1 MLIILLHDLVVDIQF
16 ISNISSL
23 QIRNDLDLI
32 DVAHR
37 ISSFDEI
44 LIYERLHSL
53 IYRLADSD
61 YLAFVAELGETC
73 PTVI

>member
-1 MLIILLHDLVVDIQF
+1 
-16 ISNISSL
+16 
-23 QIRNDLDLI
+23 LI

-53 IYRLADSD
+53 IYSVTLYPQDKSDANGLLRHADQAM
-61 YLAFVAELGETC
+61 YEAKQLGKNRYCFWKDIST
-73 PTVI
+73 